1 MLARLVAGELPSA
14 VDSRSRLFIDRD
26 PTHFRLVLNYLR
38 DGDCSLPTTEAALSE
53 LLSEAEFYSL
63 DGLRELVCPSV
74 TAWRPGYAL
83 ALRAALARSLAPGGG
98 RAALGDALRT
108 LLVCAFGPG
117 GAAAAAGVGFNNGNN
132 NLNGSSPPFSP
143 FSASV
148 SSPFSN
154 SGSSSGMLDASCFR
168 IPGSRATVE
177 AAARDVASHDGGM
190 LLWTRRRL
198 PPNAAAAAAAAF
210 ASGSNGI
217 NGNGINGNGNA
228 ARLPPMGLPA
238 IGNNRGS
245 SLYARTGSVEGGGNG
260 GGDLFAGTGTVR
272 ASVDGSGSNGNNNG
286 VIRGVRVRPAS
297 ETGASSH
304 FASSSSSSSSSAAPS
319 VLLYTHLIQEAH
331 IHGDAGSCEFEV
343 THELA
348 HFVGPDPNLG
358 SNSSSSS
365 SSQIVRSGSGG
376 LGLGSLSLLESNNS
390 ETVMATRL
398 GAFSSSSSSQV
409 GIGGGGG
416 MGLGAA
422 ATAAAASVLPTFAA
436 RLFRSGASVHPV
448 DGDGENN
455 GTAAPSSS
463 SSSPPED
470 SGGGLGLFQPRNGW
484 SSAAT
489 STSASASA
497 SASAAE
503 QRNSSSAAAASIS
516 VPNNTRNN
524 SSSNLLLSTSPTA
537 VPSASAHCA
546 RGYALRDGTVAPSIV
561 PVVRSLTEALPRHQR
576 CLRAA
581 VLELARDP
589 RGAEAALAAAGFSSA
604 TVRVESAAWPC
615 DAFAAT
621 AAAAAAA
628 ASGEGNWN
636 GGGFY
641 GNGNRNNSN
650 LNDGGPAPAED
661 TFPSLP
667 LTDVRVTVELVL

>member
-14 VDSRSRLFIDRD
+14 TDSRDRLFIDRD

-38 DGDCSLPTTEAALSE
+38 DGDCRLPESEAALAE

-63 DGLRELVCPSV
+63 EGLRELVCPSV

-117 GAAAAAGVGFNNGNN
+117 GAAAAAGIGNHG
-132 NLNGSSPPFSP
+132 GSSPPFSP
-143 FSASV
+143 FSAASA

-154 SGSSSGMLDASCFR
+154 GGSSVLDASYFR

-177 AAARDVASHDGGM
+177 AAARDVASHDGGV

-198 PPNAAAAAAAAF
+198 PPNAAAAFASSSGNGGGNSSAAAA
-210 ASGSNGI
+210 AA
-217 NGNGINGNGNA
+217 A
-228 ARLPPMGLPA
+228 ARLPPLGLPA
-238 IGNNRGS
+238 IGNRSSSPFLHARSGS
-245 SLYARTGSVEGGGNG
+245 IDGG

-272 ASVDGSGSNGNNNG
+272 ASVDGSVGNVVGGG
-286 VIRGVRVRPAS
+286 VRGVRVRPAS
-297 ETGASSH
+297 EAGGGGTLASAQNQNNGASSP
-304 FASSSSSSSSSAAPS
+304 PS
-319 VLLYTHLIQEAH
+319 VLLYTHLIQEAR

-348 HFVGPDPNLG
+348 HFVGPDPNVVGVGNIGGIGAGL
-358 SNSSSSS
+358 
-365 SSQIVRSGSGG
+365 QPQPFQRTGSGG
-376 LGLGSLSLLESNNS
+376 LGLGSLSLDNE
-390 ETVMATRL
+390 
-398 GAFSSSSSSQV
+398 
-409 GIGGGGG
+409 GGGG
-416 MGLGAA
+416 AA
-422 ATAAAASVLPTFAA
+422 ALASSGTGVAAAAAAMLPTFAA
-436 RLFRSGASVHPV
+436 RLFRSGAAVHPV
-448 DGDGENN
+448 GGDSDNETGA
-455 GTAAPSSS
+455 TAAPFSSS
-463 SSSPPED
+463 SSSPSPPD
-470 SGGGLGLFQPRNGW
+470 SGGLGLFQPRNSW
-484 SSAAT
+484 SSSAA
-489 STSASASA
+489 ASEPRNSA
-497 SASAAE
+497 SASAA
-503 QRNSSSAAAASIS
+503 SASAAAASASIA

-524 SSSNLLLSTSPTA
+524 SSSNLLQHFSSLSTSPTSLSA
-537 VPSASAHCA
+537 AAAAASASAHCA
-546 RGYALRDGTVAPSIV
+546 RGYALRDGSVAPSIV

-576 CLRAA
+576 SLRAA

-615 DAFAAT
+615 DAFGAAGVG
-621 AAAAAAA
+621 AAALSDAA
-628 ASGEGNWN
+628 GGGWGGGGNGN
-636 GGGFY
+636 GFY
-641 GNGNRNNSN
+641 GGGGGGNSSN

>member
-1 MLARLVAGELPSA
+1 MLARLVAGDIPSA
-14 VDSRSRLFIDRD
+14 SDSRDRLFIDRD

-98 RAALGDALRT
+98 RAALGDALQT

-117 GAAAAAGVGFNNGNN
+117 GAAAAAGVGFHSS
-132 NLNGSSPPFSP
+132 GSSPPFSP
-143 FSASV
+143 FSGASV

-154 SGSSSGMLDASCFR
+154 AGSSYTTLDASCYR

-177 AAARDVASHDGGM
+177 AAARDVASHDGGV

-198 PPNAAAAAAAAF
+198 PPNAAAAAAFAPSGTNASAA
-210 ASGSNGI
+210 AAAA
-217 NGNGINGNGNA
+217 A
-228 ARLPPMGLPA
+228 ARLPPAGLPA
-238 IGNNRGS
+238 IGNRPSLHVRSGS
-245 SLYARTGSVEGGGNG
+245 IDGA
-260 GGDLFAGTGTVR
+260 GDLFAGTGTVL
-272 ASVDGSGSNGNNNG
+272 ASGDGSGSSNGNGGG
-286 VIRGVRVRPAS
+286 VRVRGVRVRPAS
-297 ETGASSH
+297 EAGGGALS
-304 FASSSSSSSSSAAPS
+304 ASSSHQNAPPS

-348 HFVGPDPNLG
+348 HFVGPDPNLPLPLPPPPL
-358 SNSSSSS
+358 NSSSSNRS
-365 SSQIVRSGSGG
+365 SSPLGPFSSSHHQEHARSSSEG
-376 LGLGSLSLLESNNS
+376 LGLGSLSLDSEGAGAATLVNGNS
-390 ETVMATRL
+390 T
-398 GAFSSSSSSQV
+398 
-409 GIGGGGG
+409 GGT
-416 MGLGAA
+416 GAA
-422 ATAAAASVLPTFAA
+422 AAAAAAAASMLPTFAA
-436 RLFRSGASVHPV
+436 RLFRSGAAVHPV
-448 DGDGENN
+448 DSE
-455 GTAAPSSS
+455 TEAAAPSPYPPNSS
-463 SSSPPED
+463 
-470 SGGGLGLFQPRNGW
+470 GGLGLFQPRNSW
-484 SSAAT
+484 
-489 STSASASA
+489 
-497 SASAAE
+497 SASAAVDP
-503 QRNSSSAAAASIS
+503 RSSSSHAAANASTSTSTSIS

-524 SSSNLLLSTSPTA
+524 SSSNLLSTSPTA
-537 VPSASAHCA
+537 ASPSASAHCA

-561 PVVRSLTEALPRHQR
+561 PVVRAMTEALPRHQR

-615 DAFAAT
+615 DAFAA
-621 AAAAAAA
+621 AAAAAAGEA
-628 ASGEGNWN
+628 AGWNGGGGNN

-641 GNGNRNNSN
+641 GNGGGGSSN